1 MLPKQSFDTSL
12 SISRIDWSPFR
23 CWPCLD
29 VSSWPAH
36 HRPSRVEKVPGDHLI
51 YSVTVSLFR
60 LGNHLDPWRGSWRL
74 SWVEQ
79 STDVVGELIIVDQSY
94 FFSKMCHQGSLGIRP
109 GCWPRSPDIRFSRLC
124 FRDWSFTLMRGGQ
137 RIMLECW
144 GNKPGEEG
152 GEKERRS
159 SSWFY
164 RAGSGRFDSEKE
176 IFRLCKIW

>member
-1 MLPKQSFDTSL
+1 MLALPWCELLTC
-12 SISRIDWSPFR
+12 SPQT
-23 CWPCLD
+23 LE
-29 VSSWPAH
+29 SWE
-36 HRPSRVEKVPGDHLI
+36 S
-51 YSVTVSLFR
+51 
-60 LGNHLDPWRGSWRL
+60 PWRPPDIIIQCHRL
-74 SWVEQ
+74 SFPPWQ
-79 STDVVGELIIVDQSY
+79 SPGSLERVLKAVLGWTIHGCSRWADYCWSYCWYLSRSY

-109 GCWPRSPDIRFSRLC
+109 GCWPRSPEIQFSRLC

-144 GNKPGEEG
+144 GNTPGEEG

-176 IFRLCKIW
+176 IFRHCKIW

>member
-1 MLPKQSFDTSL
+1 MLIMTHFSIGRLFYIDCGNMLPKQSFDTSL

-79 STDVVGELIIVDQSY
+79 STDVVGELIIVD
-94 FFSKMCHQGSLGIRP
+94 HIADIWVDHISLVKCVTKVP
-109 GCWPRSPDIRFSRLC
+109 W
-124 FRDWSFTLMRGGQ
+124 
-137 RIMLECW
+137 
-144 GNKPGEEG
+144 
-152 GEKERRS
+152 
-159 SSWFY
+159 
-164 RAGSGRFDSEKE
+164 GSGLVVGRGLLIFDFQDCVSEIGLSPWCGGAKE
-176 IFRLCKIW
+176 